1 MQSEKRKGSE
11 NLSRKQWCL
20 SACDKDA
27 AAQLAENGE
36 LDPFLALLLTARGI
50 TDEIDAAA
58 YLSADTE
65 FSDPFSL
72 ADMEKAVER
81 IAAAMDNFERI
92 VVFGDYDADGVTAT
106 ALVYSY
112 LVSQGANVEYRIPD
126 RMREGYGISCAA
138 VQELATSG
146 VKLIVTV
153 DNGIAAVEEAAFA
166 KELGVDMV
174 ITDHHTPGAQL
185 PDAVAVVNPHRED
198 CPSEYKEFAGVGVA
212 FQLVCALEGDSDTV
226 LQKYADLL
234 ALGTLADVVPL
245 TGENRAL
252 VKKGIRRINAGAR
265 PGIEALKAVAGVAD
279 RPLTASNVAF
289 TLAPRINAAGRIGS
303 AETALR
309 LLLCDNEQ
317 DAIELANETDIL
329 NKQRQAIET
338 KISAEAIQQI
348 EENPA
353 VKYAGVLVVSGAGW
367 HPGVIGIVAARLVSK
382 YGKPAVVITTDGET
396 GKGSCRSIP
405 GFSVYDALAKCA
417 PLLTHFGGHPG
428 AAGLGVLTENIP
440 ALRDALD
447 AYTKTG
453 SMPFAQIGLDFKL
466 NPAYI
471 NVSLLNTLAALE
483 PCGCENPVPTFGLYN
498 MTLRA
503 VKPVGEGK
511 HLRLTLQKGASE
523 IAAMLFS
530 VTLAEF
536 PYRIGD
542 AVDLAVQIEKNVFRG
557 EIKPSVHIKEMRF
570 SGTDEENYLKSM
582 RLYEKYRHG
591 DALNE
596 KEVAFLTPSREFL
609 LGVYKFMKNAGTFPF
624 DVEVFCKRSGCPYK
638 NAATAAVSFDVLTEL
653 CLLKKDENGAYLY
666 TEPAQKA
673 DLSASEILKTLSE
686 KGL

>member
-1 MQSEKRKGSE
+1 M
-11 NLSRKQWCL
+11 SRKQWCL

-27 AAQLAENGE
+27 AAQLAENDA

-50 TDEIDAAA
+50 TDETEAEA
-58 YLSADTE
+58 YLSADLD
-65 FSDPFSL
+65 FADPFEL

-81 IAAAMDNFERI
+81 ISTALENFERI
-92 VVFGDYDADGVTAT
+92 AVFGDYDADGVTST
-106 ALVYSY
+106 ALLYSY
-112 LVSQGANVEYRIPD
+112 LQAQGANVLYRIPD

-138 VQELATSG
+138 VRELSENG
-146 VKLIVTV
+146 VSLIVTV
-153 DNGIAAVEEAAFA
+153 DNGIAALEEAALA

-174 ITDHHTPGAQL
+174 ITDHHTPGEVL
-185 PDAVAVVNPHRED
+185 PDAVAVVNPHRKD
-198 CPSEYKEFAGVGVA
+198 CPSEFKDSAGVGVA
-212 FQLVCALEGDSDTV
+212 FKLVCALEGDCDTV
-226 LQKYADLL
+226 LQSYADLL

-245 TGENRAL
+245 TGENRAF

-265 PGIEALKAVAGVAD
+265 PGIEALKTVAGLAD

-309 LLLCDNEQ
+309 LLLCDNGE
-317 DAIELANETDIL
+317 DALELANETDIL

-348 EENPA
+348 EESPA
-353 VKYAGVLVVSGAGW
+353 VKYAGVLVVSGEGW
-367 HPGVIGIVAARLVSK
+367 HPGVIGIVAARLTSK
-382 YGKPAVVITTDGET
+382 YGKPAVVITTDGDT

-405 GFSVYDALAKCA
+405 GFSVYDALQSCA

-428 AAGLGVLTENIP
+428 AAGLGIATENIP

-447 AYTKTG
+447 AYTKTVG
-453 SMPFAQIGLDFKL
+453 LPFAQIRLDFKL

-471 NVSLLNTLAALE
+471 NLTLLDTLAAIE
-483 PCGCENPVPTFGLYN
+483 PCGCENPVPTFGLYKL
-498 MTLRA
+498 TLCA

-511 HLRLTLQKGASE
+511 HLRLTFRKGASE
-523 IAAMLFS
+523 ITAMLFS
-530 VTLAEF
+530 ATLAAF

-542 AVDLAVQIEKNVFRG
+542 TVDLAVQIEKNVFRG
-557 EIKPSVHIKEMRF
+557 EIKPSIHIKEMRF
-570 SGTDEENYLKSM
+570 SETDEENYLKSM

-591 DALNE
+591 DALNP
-596 KEVAFLTPSREFL
+596 KETAFLTPSRAFL

-624 DVEVFCKRSGCPYK
+624 DMEVFCKRSGCPYK

-666 TEPAQKA
+666 AQSTQKA
-673 DLSASEILKTLSE
+673 DLSASNILKTLAE
-686 KGL
+686 KGA

>member
-1 MQSEKRKGSE
+1 MQSEKQKGSE

-92 VVFGDYDADGVTAT
+92 AVFGDYDADGVTAT
-106 ALVYSY
+106 ALLYSY

-138 VQELATSG
+138 VQELSESG

-265 PGIEALKAVAGVAD
+265 PGIEALKAVAGVAG

-447 AYTKTG
+447 VYTKTG

-596 KEVAFLTPSREFL
+596 KEVTFLTPSREFL

-653 CLLKKDENGAYLY
+653 CLLKQDENGAYLY

>member
-1 MQSEKRKGSE
+1 M
-11 NLSRKQWCL
+11 SRKQWCL

-92 VVFGDYDADGVTAT
+92 AVFGDYDADGVTAT

-138 VQELATSG
+138 VQELSESG

-185 PDAVAVVNPHRED
+185 PDAVAVVNPHRKD

-624 DVEVFCKRSGCPYK
+624 DIEVFCKRSGCPYK